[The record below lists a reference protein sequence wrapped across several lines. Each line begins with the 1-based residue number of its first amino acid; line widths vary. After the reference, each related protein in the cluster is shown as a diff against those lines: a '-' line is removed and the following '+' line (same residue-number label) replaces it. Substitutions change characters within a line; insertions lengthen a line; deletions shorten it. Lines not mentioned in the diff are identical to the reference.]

1 MKGVILS
8 VCPDARIIDI
18 CHDVPPA
25 NIGHGALVLKSLP
38 GYFPP
43 GTIHVAVVD
52 PGVGSQRRPI
62 AIEAGLDFWIAPDN
76 GLLSAV
82 LDREPEHAAF
92 ALTNC
97 EYHRHPVSTTFHG
110 RDIFAPVAGHLASG
124 VAIKTLGER
133 VSDLVRIN
141 LPRPRFDGDQ
151 LQPGVFRSDHFG
163 NLITNLHQKD
173 FDQWQAQPLGSSA
186 EVIVQDRFIG
196 LIQTTFSDVEP
207 GQVVAYFG
215 SAEYLEISVRNGNA
229 QEMFGS
235 SPEIVVRRGK
245 SPR

>member
-8 VCPDARIIDI
+8 ICPDARLIDI
-18 CHDVPPA
+18 CHEVPSG
-25 NIGHGALVLKSLP
+25 NIGHGSLVLESLS

-62 AIEAGLDFWIAPDN
+62 AIEAGPDFWIAPDN

-82 LDREPEHAAF
+82 LDREPEYAAF

-97 EYHRHPVSTTFHG
+97 QYHRDSVSTTFHG
-110 RDIFAPVAGHLASG
+110 RDIFAPIAGHLASG
-124 VAIKTLGER
+124 VALKALGER
-133 VSDLVRIN
+133 VSNLVRIN

-151 LQPGVFRSDHFG
+151 LQPGVSRSDHFG

-173 FDQWQAQPLGSSA
+173 FDQWQAQHPGSTP
-186 EVIVQDRFIG
+186 EVIVQDRSIG

-207 GQVVAYFG
+207 GQAVTYFG
-215 SAEYLEISVRNGNA
+215 SAGYLEIAFRNGNA
-229 QEMFGS
+229 KEMFGS
-235 SPEIVVRRGK
+235 SPEILIRRGK